1 MKLKTRVSFKR
12 ASESP
17 VAALLGPSSVEVF
30 PRRLRCG
37 DTWSETVVVT
47 GYPRQVKPGW
57 LQPLLSYPG
66 AADVVLHVEPF
77 PSQLAA
83 DRLRRQLARLES
95 TRRMDEQHSKL
106 PDPTLEAAVEDTA
119 DLAARLA
126 RGEDRLFRVGLY
138 VTIRAD
144 SEEALVREVASVRSL
159 ASSMLLDVAPVTF
172 RALQG
177 LVSTLPLGVDALK
190 LRRVFDT
197 TALATTFPFAST
209 EIEMTSGILL
219 GRNAESGSL
228 IFSDRF
234 ALENHN
240 QVILAHSGAGKSY
253 LTKLMVLRSLFHGT
267 DVLVVDPENEYER
280 LANAVG
286 GTVVKLG
293 ANQGAI
299 NPLELAGADTQ
310 EALTEGAMF
319 CHTLCATLLRGTTPE
334 ERAVLDRAILAAY
347 EAKGITSDPRTHA
360 RPAPLLGDVV
370 GLLGESS
377 VEKSLAIRLRPFVSG
392 SHRGLFDRAT
402 TVRAEGHLVV
412 FSLRDVPDDPKEI
425 RAACTLIALDAIWR
439 QVRSGPRKPRI
450 VVVDEAWLLLGED
463 SAARFLA
470 RLAKAARKYW
480 CGLTTVTQDVDDVLS
495 STLGHAVLT
504 NSATQVLL
512 RQSPQAIP
520 ALGHA
525 LQLSEGERSYLQTCD
540 QGRGLFCSGTERA
553 ALHVVASKEEHSLV
567 TSNPA
572 ELQAMGAS

>member
-1 MKLKTRVSFKR
+1 MISFRR
-12 ASESP
+12 ANKSP
-17 VAALLGPSSVEVF
+17 IAALLGPDAAEVF
-30 PRRLRCG
+30 PRRVRCG

-47 GYPRQVKPGW
+47 GYPRQVKAGW

-66 AADVVLHVEPF
+66 AADVALHVEPF

-106 PDPTLEAAVEDTA
+106 ADPTLEVAVEDTA

-138 VTIRAD
+138 VTVRAE
-144 SEEALVREVASVRSL
+144 SEEALAREVASVRSL

-177 LVSTLPLGVDALK
+177 FVSTLPVGVDALK
-190 LRRVFDT
+190 LRRTFDT

-209 EIEMTSGILL
+209 EIEMTGGILM

-234 ALENHN
+234 ALDNHN

-253 LTKLMVLRSLFHGT
+253 LTKLMVLRSLFHGI

-280 LANAVG
+280 LSDAVG
-286 GTVVKLG
+286 GTVVRLG

-299 NPLELAGADTQ
+299 NPLELGSTDSQ
-310 EALTEGAMF
+310 EALTEAALF
-319 CHTLCATLLRGTTPE
+319 CHTLCSTLLGGTGAE
-334 ERAVLDRAILAAY
+334 ERALLDRAILAAY

-360 RPAPLLGDVV
+360 RPVPLLGDVV
-370 GLLGESS
+370 GLLGESA
-377 VEKSLAIRLRPFVSG
+377 VENSLATRLNPFVAG
-392 SHRGLFDRAT
+392 SHQGLFDRAT
-402 TVRAEGHLVV
+402 TIRAEGHLVV

-425 RAACTLIALDAIWR
+425 RAACTLSALDAIWR

-450 VVVDEAWLLLGED
+450 VVIDEAWLLLGEE

-470 RLAKAARKYW
+470 RLAKSARKYW

-495 STLGHAVLT
+495 SSLGHAVLT

-512 RQSPQAIP
+512 GQSAQAIP
-520 ALGHA
+520 ALA
-525 LQLSEGERSYLQTCD
+525 QAFQLSDGERSYLQTCD
-540 QGRGLFCSGTERA
+540 QGHGLFCSGTERA
-553 ALHVVASKEEHSLV
+553 ALHVVASQEEHSLI
-567 TSNPA
+567 TSDPA
-572 ELQAMGAS
+572 ELHAMGAAS

>member
-1 MKLKTRVSFKR
+1 
-12 ASESP
+12 
-17 VAALLGPSSVEVF
+17 
-30 PRRLRCG
+30 
-37 DTWSETVVVT
+37 
-47 GYPRQVKPGW
+47 
-57 LQPLLSYPG
+57 
-66 AADVVLHVEPF
+66 
-77 PSQLAA
+77 
-83 DRLRRQLARLES
+83 
-95 TRRMDEQHSKL
+95 
-106 PDPTLEAAVEDTA
+106 
-119 DLAARLA
+119 
-126 RGEDRLFRVGLY
+126 
-138 VTIRAD
+138 
-144 SEEALVREVASVRSL
+144 
-159 ASSMLLDVAPVTF
+159 
-172 RALQG
+172 
-177 LVSTLPLGVDALK
+177 
-190 LRRVFDT
+190 
-197 TALATTFPFAST
+197 
-209 EIEMTSGILL
+209 
-219 GRNAESGSL
+219 
-228 IFSDRF
+228 
-234 ALENHN
+234 
-240 QVILAHSGAGKSY
+240 
-253 LTKLMVLRSLFHGT
+253 
-267 DVLVVDPENEYER
+267 
-280 LANAVG
+280 
-286 GTVVKLG
+286 
-293 ANQGAI
+293 
-299 NPLELAGADTQ
+299 
-310 EALTEGAMF
+310 MF
-319 CHTLCATLLRGTTPE
+319 CHTLCSTLLRGTTPE

-520 ALGHA
+520 ALA
-525 LQLSEGERSYLQTCD
+525 QAFQLSEGERSYLQTCD

-553 ALHVVASKEEHSLV
+553 ALHVVASPEEHSLV

-572 ELQAMGAS
+572 ELQAMGAP